1 MNRHLL
7 IIYPH
12 WPPSNLAGMHRARLV
27 ANGARDCGWDVTVIA
42 VHPDHY
48 EESPDPEMEG
58 LVRKGIEVILTEA
71 FPVLR
76 LAGMRLIGDIGL
88 RGFRHIRAAAQH
100 WLEHHRTDFIWF
112 PIPSW
117 YTPLMAPRLSR
128 KFRTPYGV
136 DYIDPWVYQLTEHE
150 PMFSRAWWTRK
161 AALILEPRAIRK
173 AALISGVAEE
183 YFLPALRRNFTLEET
198 PVTVSFPYGFDPE
211 DHKKEPINSVYPFDP
226 QVGRYIFYA
235 GAFLP
240 HSEPFA
246 RQLLAAVAS
255 LVQAG
260 KWPADLKLQFVGTG
274 RRPGPSIADLAEEMD
289 LGDIVCEHPERIP
302 FLSVQSLLRKAQTS
316 LVLGSTEA
324 HYTAS
329 KTFQCLLAGNPVI
342 SILHQDSSALTF
354 IQSCKADQYS
364 IGWHPS
370 MEDISADIEQA
381 LLNCIQSNS
390 QEWDPDL
397 KPLNQHTSTQGTRLL
412 LEAIESLTG

>member
-198 PVTVSFPYGFDPE
+198 PVTVSFPW
-211 DHKKEPINSVYPFDP
+211 
-226 QVGRYIFYA
+226 
-235 GAFLP
+235 L
-240 HSEPFA
+240 
-246 RQLLAAVAS
+246 
-255 LVQAG
+255 
-260 KWPADLKLQFVGTG
+260 
-274 RRPGPSIADLAEEMD
+274 
-289 LGDIVCEHPERIP
+289 
-302 FLSVQSLLRKAQTS
+302 
-316 LVLGSTEA
+316 
-324 HYTAS
+324 
-329 KTFQCLLAGNPVI
+329 
-342 SILHQDSSALTF
+342 
-354 IQSCKADQYS
+354 
-364 IGWHPS
+364 
-370 MEDISADIEQA
+370 
-381 LLNCIQSNS
+381 
-390 QEWDPDL
+390 
-397 KPLNQHTSTQGTRLL
+397 
-412 LEAIESLTG
+412 